1 MSPPHH
7 CSPREKVG
15 HPAPNS
21 GSSFPHTVVPKEEEP
36 LRSKLGVLGGAGT
49 AHLIQA
55 RRKRLVA
62 QARAGNAFSLRGRMN
77 TFSSQVFSLTCC
89 FGTAKHQDELKG
101 MCLE

>member
-1 MSPPHH
+1 MRPP
-7 CSPREKVG
+7 PEGVG

-21 GSSFPHTVVPKEEEP
+21 GSSFPHTVVPEEQNP
-36 LRSKLGVLGGAGT
+36 LRSKLGMLGGAGT
-49 AHLIQA
+49 AHLLQA
-55 RRKRLVA
+55 RRKQLVV

-89 FGTAKHQDELKG
+89 FGTAKHRDGLKG